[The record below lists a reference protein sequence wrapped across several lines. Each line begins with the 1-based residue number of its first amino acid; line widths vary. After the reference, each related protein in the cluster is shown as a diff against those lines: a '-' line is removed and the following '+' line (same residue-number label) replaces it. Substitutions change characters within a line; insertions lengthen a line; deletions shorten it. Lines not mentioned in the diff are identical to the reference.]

1 MILEDGFAPNGYT
14 YVAALSGCTN
24 LRAER
29 IGKELHGRMYRTEES
44 INSFVTNCLVNFYG
58 KCGLLKSAR
67 LVFDGTLEPNS
78 VTWASLISCY
88 FHCGEYQEGL
98 TMFVSALRRGMI
110 VNEFFV
116 GSVLGAS
123 AATKSLKLGMQIH
136 SLVVKSSLGRMDQ
149 FVVTGLINFY
159 AKCGRLDL
167 ARRSF
172 DEAEAPE
179 LHAWTALIG
188 GCVQL
193 GSGREAIDLFC
204 KLLSSDLK
212 PSERTYSSV
221 LGAFADV
228 KEVGK
233 QIHCRIVKLGF
244 DSFSFIS
251 NALLD
256 FYSKSDLFEESL
268 NLFREMKEHDVVS
281 WNTLIAGCVSSGWYE
296 EAMRFLTL

>member
-1 MILEDGFAPNGYT
+1 
-14 YVAALSGCTN
+14 
-24 LRAER
+24 
-29 IGKELHGRMYRTEES
+29 
-44 INSFVTNCLVNFYG
+44 
-58 KCGLLKSAR
+58 
-67 LVFDGTLEPNS
+67 
-78 VTWASLISCY
+78 
-88 FHCGEYQEGL
+88 
-98 TMFVSALRRGMI
+98 
-110 VNEFFV
+110 
-116 GSVLGAS
+116 
-123 AATKSLKLGMQIH
+123 
-136 SLVVKSSLGRMDQ
+136 MDQ

-268 NLFREMKEHDVVS
+268 NLFQEMKEHDVVS
-281 WNTLIAGCVSSGWYE
+281 WNTLIAGCVSSGRYE